1 MSEFSITPEG
11 EESPQP
17 SSNIDP
23 VKYEQRM
30 RELRSGQSMTLA
42 IVAGLLASVVAAAL
56 WALITYATHYQI
68 GFMAIGVGF
77 LVGFAVK
84 YFGNGMTPAFGV
96 IGAVF
101 SLFGCVLGNILA
113 TIIAASLSDGIPIL
127 TIVMAFVST
136 PGLVVNILKETF
148 SFMDLVFYG
157 IAVYEGFRFS
167 IREIT
172 ADDLMGL
179 EKDVSPPPPTPP
191 TSSPVSPAATPP
203 SGTTE

>member
-11 EESPQP
+11 EGPPQS

-23 VKYEQRM
+23 VKYERRM
-30 RELRSGQSMTLA
+30 NELRSAQNLTLA
-42 IVAGLLASVVAAAL
+42 IVAGLLASVVAAVI
-56 WALITYATHYQI
+56 WALITYLTHYQI

-84 YFGNGMTPAFGV
+84 YFGNGMSTAFGIV
-96 IGAVF
+96 GAVF
-101 SLFGCVLGNILA
+101 SLFGCLLGNILA
-113 TIIAASLSDGIPIL
+113 TVIAASFTDGIPIL
-127 TIVMAFVST
+127 SIVSAFVGS
-136 PGLVVNILKETF
+136 PSIIVEILKETF

-172 ADDLMGL
+172 ADDLRGL
-179 EKDVSPPPPTPP
+179 EKDTPPPPPP
-191 TSSPVSPAATPP
+191 PPPAPPVPAAPETL
-203 SGTTE
+203 EAE